1 MLHRTMRNVDKHRPG
16 PASDPV
22 PCTSSDE
29 DIRKAEAIRE
39 ALRRQLLD
47 RHEPQIGEYAVVG
60 AE

>member
-1 MLHRTMRNVDKHRPG
+1 MPNVDKHRPG

-39 ALRRQLLD
+39 ALRRELLN
-47 RHEPQIGEYAVVG
+47 RREPHIGEYAVVG